1 MQLSW
6 VLGVWASLPI
16 FKNRGAFQTEWTSFH
31 LNLMYFDGQI
41 WILHRKP
48 MNTEVSL
55 RKQYWIMNH
64 EAINNHEELIYYQY
78 NFK

>member
-41 WILHRKP
+41 EFCIENLWTLKLVLESNIEL
-48 MNTEVSL
+48 
-55 RKQYWIMNH
+55 WIMK
-64 EAINNHEELIYYQY
+64 Q
-78 NFK
+78 